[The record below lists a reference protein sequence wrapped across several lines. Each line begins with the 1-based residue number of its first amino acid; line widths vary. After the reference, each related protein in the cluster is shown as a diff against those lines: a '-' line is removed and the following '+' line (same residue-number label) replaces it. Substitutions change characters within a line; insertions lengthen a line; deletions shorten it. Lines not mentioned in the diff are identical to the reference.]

1 MGKIGVKEFIR
12 GEIIMQNEI
21 WNEIGT
27 FLNGLRCGNVERES
41 YIKLPEFEEAEKQK
55 RTAQKIFLAELEVM
69 EKSQRQ
75 SVENYMEMIQ
85 HLAFISEEQAYCQ
98 GYVDCI
104 QLLAGLGVLK
114 ELPDIKKLVREIK
127 K

>member
-1 MGKIGVKEFIR
+1 MR
-12 GEIIMQNEI
+12 NEI
-21 WNEIGT
+21 WNEIGA

-41 YIKLPEFEEAEKQK
+41 YIQLPEFEEAKKQK
-55 RTAQKIFLAELEVM
+55 KAAQKIFLEELKEM
-69 EKSQRQ
+69 EKNKRQ
-75 SVENYMEMIQ
+75 FLENYIEIIQ

-114 ELPDIKKLVREIK
+114 EFPDIKELVEKIK